1 MLTGLTCAGLITATG
16 KKLGW
21 KGPKEFVRS
30 KSLLRERTAEIGLL
44 RTSQSS
50 FDNSSTASELR
61 TPYLGFVPLG
71 QSLFGLV
78 YFKDDFIRNYFTL
91 RAVMEIRNLTAAPFL

>member
-1 MLTGLTCAGLITATG
+1 M
-16 KKLGW
+16 
-21 KGPKEFVRS
+21 
-30 KSLLRERTAEIGLL
+30 L

-50 FDNSSTASELR
+50 FDNSSTAIELR
-61 TPYLGFVPLG
+61 ILYLGFVPLG

-91 RAVMEIRNLTAAPFL
+91 RAVMEIRNLTAALFH